1 MIKLKKNIEWKKEKE
16 KTKHYSN
23 EYALWGGV

>member
-23 EYALWGGV
+23 EYAL